1 MMRSSSLIVLA
12 VLFLFVNSAYPQ
24 GKEEVKSPS
33 PLELKAIEE
42 LNKGAELMRKG
53 DYREA
58 IVILKKAIDLNPD
71 FSEAY
76 YNVGI
81 SYEQLGKH
89 KDAIEMFKKTIELTP
104 DDANAYYALGYAY
117 YQKRKYKQAIDAFEN
132 TVTLKPNNAFA
143 FRKLGSAYLKV
154 GEKDKAREQ
163 YQVLKQLDNQL
174 SDELFR
180 EISND

>member
-1 MMRSSSLIVLA
+1 MA
-12 VLFLFVNSAYPQ
+12 VALLFLFVNSAYPQ

-33 PLELKAIEE
+33 PLELEAIQE
-42 LNKGAELMRKG
+42 LNKGTELMRKG

-58 IVILKKAIDLNPD
+58 IVILKKAIDLNPE

-89 KDAIEMFKKTIELTP
+89 KDAIEMFKKTIELSP
-104 DDANAYYALGYAY
+104 DNANAYYALGYAY
-117 YQKRKYKQAIDAFEN
+117 YQRRKYKQAIDAFEN
-132 TVTLKPNNAFA
+132 TVRLKPNNAFA

-163 YQVLKQLDNQL
+163 YQVLKQLDTQL